1 VNDPINDHLEAL
13 LAVLLIKDGIEWA
26 ERQGNE
32 IRYIT
37 TDGVLVGIRFQ
48 VIQPEFPPPRRK
60 NLITRASRKPLGLRC
75 DPRGFLFF
83 VLAAHR
89 LIDGVLRLRFREAV
103 AIA

>member
-37 TDGVLVGIRFQ
+37 TDGVLVGMRFQ
-48 VIQPEFPPPRRK
+48 VIEPEFPPPRRK
-60 NLITRASRKPLGLRC
+60 NLIQSMKESPRIQTRSEGLSFFYM
-75 DPRGFLFF
+75 RGGCLF
-83 VLAAHR
+83 AHACC
-89 LIDGVLRLRFREAV
+89 ICCAC
-103 AIA
+103 